1 MSQKFDELKQQVKNV
16 DKDKAGQLVKDI
28 KQAYS
33 DRKID
38 KSERDKLMQDAKQ
51 TVGDIDFGSL
61 GGFGKK

>member
-28 KQAYS
+28 KQAHS
-33 DRKID
+33 DGKID
-38 KSERDKLMQDAKQ
+38 KSERDELMKDAKQ
-51 TVGDIDFGSL
+51 SVGDIDL